1 MYTHKIILYSS
12 LIFLSVFAVGC
23 ATTYAPNDWLPE
35 TDKVPQS
42 NYGGWITL
50 IVDESNDESEEKLM
64 QYGGEFIAIDTANIY
79 LLYDS
84 LFIIP
89 KEIIQN
95 SVIELDQK
103 NTGAYGAWVAGGSL
117 LTLSNGFYAGITFP
131 LWMVAGIPAAS
142 GESFRDRYEQE
153 YPDEFYWNEV
163 KIFARFPQGVDGI
176 NLFELEGIYN
186 KEL

>member
-1 MYTHKIILYSS
+1 MYIHKIMLYSS
-12 LIFLSVFAVGC
+12 LIILSVLAARC

-64 QYGGEFIAIDTANIY
+64 QYGGEFIAVDTANIY

-84 LFIIP
+84 LFVIP
-89 KEIIQN
+89 KEKIQN

-103 NTGAYGAWVAGGSL
+103 NTGAYAAWVAGGSL

-176 NLFELEGIYN
+176 NLSELEAIYK
-186 KEL
+186 KE

>member
-1 MYTHKIILYSS
+1 MYTHKKNLYSS
-12 LIFLSVFAVGC
+12 LIILSVLAAGC
-23 ATTYAPNDWLPE
+23 ATTYAPDDWLPE

-64 QYGGEFIAIDTANIY
+64 QYGGEFIAVDTANIY

-84 LFIIP
+84 LFVIP
-89 KEIIQN
+89 KEKIQN

-103 NTGAYGAWVAGGSL
+103 NTGAYAAWVAGGSL

-176 NLFELEGIYN
+176 NLFELEAIYK
-186 KEL
+186 KE